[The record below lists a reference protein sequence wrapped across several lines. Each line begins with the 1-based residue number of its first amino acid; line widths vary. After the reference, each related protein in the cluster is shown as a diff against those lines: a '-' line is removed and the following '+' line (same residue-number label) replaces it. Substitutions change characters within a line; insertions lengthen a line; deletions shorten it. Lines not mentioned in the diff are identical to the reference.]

1 MAETHVPDNLSS
13 DARVFPIARMGKTF
27 LFSTWVLLV
36 MLAMLLV
43 GAVFAGI
50 GLDGGERWG
59 AWIAAVLL
67 AVALIATPL
76 LVRTYSRPRC
86 FEVSE
91 EGMRIIW
98 PGRTRKL
105 PKGAFG
111 EMRIVTRTELGRL
124 IRRFGVGGVFG
135 SFGWFSSEYMGNM
148 DTYITR
154 LDGLVYIRLVNRR
167 PLLLTPEDPAS
178 FLEALREVIDSK

>member
-1 MAETHVPDNLSS
+1 MTETDIPDNLSS
-13 DARVFPIARMGKTF
+13 DSRVFSIARMDKTF
-27 LFSTWVLLV
+27 LLSTWLLLV
-36 MLAMLLV
+36 MLVLLLG

-50 GLDGGERWG
+50 WLGGGWRWG
-59 AWIAAVLL
+59 AWTAAVVL
-67 AVALIATPL
+67 AVALVAVPIL
-76 LVRTYSRPRC
+76 IRTYSRPRC
-86 FEVSE
+86 FEVSK

-105 PKGAFG
+105 PKGAFA
-111 EMRIVTRTELGRL
+111 EMRIVTRTELGRMA
-124 IRRFGVGGVFG
+124 RRFGVGGVFG

-178 FLEALREVIDSK
+178 FLETLKEVIDSK